1 MKHTKHVTKIP
12 KMAQDDGVAGD
23 GTTLDAKTFLY
34 EVVDT
39 AIEVSLMKS

>member
-12 KMAQDDGVAGD
+12 KMAQTDDNND
-23 GTTLDAKTFLY
+23 GTALDAKTFLY